1 MKMRWMIF
9 VLMLTVSLAF
19 AQTPAGTK
27 TNTKQSAPFSK
38 KTAKT
43 TKAAAPK
50 TMAPKATTPK
60 TITSKKV
67 TTPSTAKAK
76 KAVKPAITAAATPK
90 AAKPK
95 AVKKEKP
102 AAAPAAPETASYAGL
117 RTAKY
122 GELCPKTLLL
132 ESRCDPALR
141 DR

>member
-50 TMAPKATTPK
+50 TMAPKGLTR
-60 TITSKKV
+60 
-67 TTPSTAKAK
+67 
-76 KAVKPAITAAATPK
+76 
-90 AAKPK
+90 
-95 AVKKEKP
+95 KP
-102 AAAPAAPETASYAGL
+102 AAYAAKAERSAAVALPGGKKSAAKKGASVAY
-117 RTAKY
+117 R
-122 GELCPKTLLL
+122 
-132 ESRCDPALR
+132 
-141 DR
+141 